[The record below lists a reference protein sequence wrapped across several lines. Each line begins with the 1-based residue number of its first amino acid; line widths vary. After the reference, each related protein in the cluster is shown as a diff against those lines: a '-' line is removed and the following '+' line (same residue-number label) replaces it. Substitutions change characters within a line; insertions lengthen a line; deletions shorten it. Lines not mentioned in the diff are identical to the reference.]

1 MSHSRKHLL
10 LSIAVAISLA
20 ACGPSDSAPTPA
32 TQAASTPPPAQATT
46 IGTKA
51 PHGAPAPAQPSQ
63 IDVVEFAT
71 GLKNPWALAFL
82 PDGRMLVTER
92 PGTLRF
98 IAADGT
104 LSEPIRGVPAV
115 WAEGQG
121 GLLDIVLSPDFA
133 SDNLVYFT
141 YAEAGDTGKA
151 GTVAATGKLVGD
163 TLHEVKVI
171 FRQEPKLSDGGHFGS
186 RIVFDGQG
194 HLFIALG
201 ENNQRPTSQLL
212 DHLQGKVVRLNLD
225 GSIPTDNP
233 FVGRDDARPEIWS
246 YGHRNQQGAAL
257 NPRTG
262 KLWTDEHGPR
272 GGDEINIPEAGKNYG
287 WPRATYG
294 INYSG
299 DPIPEAT
306 GTAAPGT
313 EQPHYYWERSP
324 GVSGMAF
331 YTADRF
337 PAWKDSLFIGSLA
350 QRELIRQQLDGDT
363 IVAEERLLSDRK
375 ERIRDVRQGPDGYV
389 YIVTD
394 EPEGKVLRIGLAGSV
409 QPGSA
414 E

>member
-1 MSHSRKHLL
+1 MPQPRTFLPL
-10 LSIAVAISLA
+10 AVAATLA
-20 ACGPSDSAPTPA
+20 ACGSASDPAPTP
-32 TQAASTPPPAQATT
+32 TPAPPAAQVAPATSPAAVV
-46 IGTKA
+46 GTSA
-51 PHGAPAPAQPSQ
+51 PHGAPAPAQRSSV
-63 IDVVEFAT
+63 DVTEFAT

-104 LSEPIRGVPAV
+104 LSAPIRGVPAV

-121 GLLDIVLSPDFA
+121 GLLDVAPSPDFA
-133 SDNLVYFT
+133 NDNLVYFT

-225 GSIPTDNP
+225 GSIPADNP
-233 FVGRDDARPEIWS
+233 FVGLDDARPEIWS

-257 NPRTG
+257 HPGTG
-262 KLWTDEHGPR
+262 RLWTNEHGPR
-272 GGDEINIPEAGKNYG
+272 GGDEINIPEPGKNYG

-337 PAWKDSLFIGSLA
+337 PAWKGSLFIGSLA
-350 QRELIRQQLDGDT
+350 QRELIRQQLDGDS

-389 YIVTD
+389 YAVTD
-394 EPEGKVLRIGLAGSV
+394 ETEGKVLRIGLAGGA
-409 QPGSA
+409 Q
-414 E
+414 